1 MGAVLFIRL
10 GLVLC
15 SLFLGYK
22 PQEAVGAAR
31 FNYEITEHE
40 APAPPALNQ
49 SLLNYGYLEIT
60 GQHAA
65 IPALAFGVYP
75 LGVSLMHHGLPPI
88 LWQHGV
94 VAVAGGPLNIH
105 QACRMADDRQAL
117 GIDVN
122 FRHMAAIVAMAAG
135 APLVGAAAL
144 AGLLPPAFAAYLN
157 NALRGGGYFSDQ
169 AAAIYRLRHNPVP
182 PNFLFMPLPGGGG
195 ALANCVVIHFHNTT
209 RISKNLK
216 ELSHNASVA
225 PGVGGAA
232 YLSIKDIID
241 NQYAVAGLPAPS
253 SSTVVSADFLQA
265 E

>member
-1 MGAVLFIRL
+1 MFIRL
-10 GLVLC
+10 SLVLC

-22 PQEAVGAAR
+22 SQEAVGAAR

-49 SLLNYGYLEIT
+49 SLLNYGYLET
-60 GQHAA
+60 RGQHAN
-65 IPALAFGVYP
+65 IPALAIGVYP
-75 LGVSLMHHGLPPI
+75 LGVSLMCHGLPPI
-88 LWQHGV
+88 PWQHRV
-94 VAVAGGPLNIH
+94 VAIPGGPLNIT

-135 APLVGAAAL
+135 APLAGAAAL
-144 AGLLPPAFAAYLN
+144 VGLAPPAFAVYLN

-195 ALANCVVIHFHNTT
+195 LANCVVIHFHNTM

-225 PGVGGAA
+225 PGVGGAV

-241 NQYAVAGLPAPS
+241 NQFAAAGLPAPS
-253 SSTVVSADFLQA
+253 SATVVSADFLQPD
-265 E
+265 